1 MIKNFLDYI
10 KENTDIKDITV
21 DSDKYTSLKEDIKS
35 MIESTIENSGGEFDT
50 FVNSYNRNPEDY
62 KIEGLINDSDIYEF
76 YLKHRNDID
85 EILNDIKF
93 FDEVPTEMNAFGL
106 YEYIIKGTE
115 RSVQELVKDF

>member
-10 KENTDIKDITV
+10 KESTDIEDITV

-35 MIESTIENSGGEFDT
+35 MIESTIENIGGEFDT

-62 KIEGLINDSDIYEF
+62 KIEGFINDSDIYEF

-115 RSVQELVKDF
+115 RAVQELVKDF

>member
-10 KENTDIKDITV
+10 KENTDIEDITV

-115 RSVQELVKDF
+115 RAVQELVKDL

>member
-10 KENTDIKDITV
+10 KENTDIEDITV
-21 DSDKYTSLKEDIKS
+21 DSDKYSSLKEDIKS

-50 FVNSYNRNPEDY
+50 FVRSYNRNPEDY
-62 KIEGLINDSDIYEF
+62 KIEGFINDSDIYEF

-93 FDEVPTEMNAFGL
+93 FDEVPTDNNAFGL
-106 YEYIIKGTE
+106 YEYILKGTE
-115 RSVQELVKDF
+115 RAVQELVKDI

>member
-10 KENTDIKDITV
+10 KENTDIEDITV

-115 RSVQELVKDF
+115 RAVQELVKDF